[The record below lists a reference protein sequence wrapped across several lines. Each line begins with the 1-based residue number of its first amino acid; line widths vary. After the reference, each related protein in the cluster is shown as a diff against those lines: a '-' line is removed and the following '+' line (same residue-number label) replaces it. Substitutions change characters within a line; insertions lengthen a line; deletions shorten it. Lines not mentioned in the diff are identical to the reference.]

1 MLTDPF
7 RVEIAG
13 LVRLVSLL
21 DGEVALAK
29 KLLRGSKGNPTASK
43 PFQIIEYLQ
52 QAEGVRFEVRSAPA
66 ALRTKRRSS
75 SERAQTRKTS
85 SHV

>member
-21 DGEVALAK
+21 DGEVALAN

-43 PFQIIEYLQ
+43 PF
-52 QAEGVRFEVRSAPA
+52 
-66 ALRTKRRSS
+66 
-75 SERAQTRKTS
+75 
-85 SHV
+85 